1 VIDVRGA
8 SSYALLVVLSL
19 LFAAPLFAADD
30 APAAPGER
38 LRIAL
43 LAYDDPEI
51 VAQQI
56 SPLIVGLQQ
65 QLPDVVVELEVLT
78 MDQLESA
85 VQENR
90 ASIIV
95 TDPYHYLRL
104 RASDRLSTAFATV
117 NRSSPTGPV
126 TSLGGTIVAAAGR
139 EDIQSLED
147 LRGRRVAIA
156 DRRGAGGFVLQL
168 AELQRVDISEA
179 DLYLLPTGSQLE
191 NVMMVLRGEADVA
204 FLRTSLLEAYIERGL
219 VGPAELKVINRQGLG
234 DYPFAVSTR
243 LFPEWPLVATGST
256 DSQMLARAL
265 SLAYLQPDWGDGRG
279 SGAIVGLSPPADYS
293 GLTVAIQELALPPYD
308 RQESL
313 SFTEVWR
320 SFRLGASLTLGF
332 VLVILSLLVV
342 VAQRNRR
349 LKQVWGELRLSLQAQ
364 EKDRQRLKDLNRHF
378 ELFLDRTTDYVYFKD
393 ARRRY
398 IFVSRSFARLTG
410 YEDRHSLEGKTDLDV
425 FPAEVA
431 RDYVQQETELFDT
444 AQPLVDQR
452 QRFVRPDGTPGW
464 VSTYKWPV
472 LSPDGSDVLGLFG
485 ISRDVTD
492 MHDHEQQL
500 ERAAHYDS
508 LTGLPNRS
516 LFFDRLHQAMAMAD
530 RRGTELAV
538 VYVDIDKF
546 KNINDEHGHAVG
558 DELLVN
564 FAQLLASQL
573 RRIDTVARLG
583 GDEFVFL
590 IADFKSRKECL
601 ALMDRLMQAIAQP
614 RVVADVPMEITS
626 SAGIA
631 FYGPQ
636 SGIGPDQLLRQADQ
650 AMYRAKQAGRNRYRL
665 LDEQQDGE
673 LRAFIDDAAEA
684 IRKKTFELFFQPI
697 VDIRRGEVVGAE
709 ALLRWR
715 RDDGQ
720 LLLPGDFLPTI
731 SGHPLALDL
740 ERWVLREALAQQAR
754 WSEQGLRLVMHV
766 NVTATDI
773 SQPEFARNLQD
784 DIAAAVADV
793 RGRLTLEILE
803 SAAVADAQRV
813 NTVIAQC
820 SELGVSF
827 ALDDFGTGYSSLSHI
842 KDLRASSVKI
852 DQRFVQSMY
861 ASYDDFSL
869 LTAILAM
876 AQAFDREAVA
886 EGVETLEQGEM
897 LLQLGCSLAQGF
909 AIAPAMPAAEFETW
923 QQTWESPAQWQ
934 KVAENF
940 SSILPRGWS
949 VGRSVWLEQTRR
961 SQEHSSPAD
970 VAGSQ

>member
-1 VIDVRGA
+1 VIHVPRA
-8 SSYALLVVLSL
+8 ISFSL
-19 LFAAPLFAADD
+19 LITLTLLLAAQAYTADD
-30 APAAPGER
+30 SPAPPVDR
-38 LRIAL
+38 LRVAL

-51 VAQQI
+51 VARQVA
-56 SPLIVGLQQ
+56 PLVFGLQQ
-65 QLPDVVVELEVLT
+65 QFPDVAMELEVLT
-78 MDQLESA
+78 MDQLENA
-85 VQENR
+85 VRENR

-95 TDPYHYLRL
+95 TNPYHYLRL
-104 RASDRLSTAFATV
+104 RASDRLSNAFATV

-147 LRGRRVAIA
+147 LRGKRVAIA
-156 DRRGAGGFVLQL
+156 DRRGAASFVLPL
-168 AELQRVDISEA
+168 AELQRVDIAEA
-179 DLYLLPTGSQLE
+179 DLDLLLAGSQLE
-191 NVMMVLRGEADVA
+191 SAMMVLRGEADVA
-204 FLRTSLLEAYIERGL
+204 FLRSSLLEAYVERGL
-219 VGPAELKVINRQGLG
+219 VAPTDLKVINRQGLG

-256 DSQMLARAL
+256 DSRMLARAL
-265 SLAYLQPDWGDGRG
+265 SLAYLQPDWSDGQE

-293 GLTVAIQELALPPYD
+293 GLTVAIQALALPPYD
-308 RQESL
+308 RPETL
-313 SFTEVWR
+313 SFIEVWR

-332 VLVILSLLVV
+332 VLVILALLVV

-349 LKQVWGELRLSLQAQ
+349 LQQVWGDLRLSLQAQ
-364 EKDRQRLKDLNRHF
+364 EKDRQRLEDLNRHF

-393 ARRRY
+393 AQRRF
-398 IFVSRSFARLTG
+398 IFVSQSFARLTG
-410 YEDRHSLEGKTDLDV
+410 HEDRHSLEGKTDLDV
-425 FPAEVA
+425 FPPEVA
-431 RDYVQQETELFDT
+431 RDYVLQETELFD
-444 AQPLVDQR
+444 AAEPLVDQR
-452 QRFVRPDGTPGW
+452 QRFVRPDGSPGW

-472 LSPDGSDVLGLFG
+472 LSPDGHEVLGLFG

-530 RRGTELAV
+530 RRGSELAV

-601 ALMDRLMQAIAQP
+601 ALMDRLMQAIAEP
-614 RVVADVPMEITS
+614 RVVANVPMEITS

-684 IRKKTFELFFQPI
+684 IREKAFELHFQPI

-715 RDDGQ
+715 RGEGE

-740 ERWVLREALAQQAR
+740 ERWVLREALTQQAR
-754 WSEQGLRLVMHV
+754 WSDQGLQLAMHV

-773 SQPEFARNLQD
+773 SQPEFARNLQN
-784 DIAAAVADV
+784 DIATVAGDV

-803 SAAVADAQRV
+803 SAAVADVQRV
-813 NTVIAQC
+813 NNVIAQC
-820 SELGVSF
+820 RELGVSF

-897 LLQLGCSLAQGF
+897 LLQLGCSLVQGF
-909 AIAPAMPAAEFETW
+909 AIAPAMPAAEFESW
-923 QQTWESPAQWQ
+923 LQNWESPAQWQ

-961 SQEHSSPAD
+961 SQERAAAG
-970 VAGSQ
+970 AGSQ